1 MPNFKV
7 NDSSRQI
14 VKKFL
19 FAVPLLLTLFISACS
34 SNQDEQITEE
44 QTELDNYPNAHLLVI
59 PDELNELLLD
69 ENTFLID
76 ARSDTNGKFIPD
88 AVHFS
93 ARDELEDPNHPVSNY
108 LIGPEAFREKMRELG
123 LNNDHRIIIMDKG
136 NSLNAAR
143 LFYALEYYG
152 FTSAAILDG
161 GLAGW
166 ADEGYPTTE
175 KPRTGSGLG
184 NFTVDVQPARFCD
197 YETVVEASND
207 PNKIILDVRSEG
219 EYTGEVKR
227 AEKSG
232 HIPNA
237 VHLEWGEVIAPE
249 GVPYF
254 LSPGEIQQKYA
265 SAGLT
270 PDKEII
276 PHCQSNVRAS
286 HTYFTLRLMGYG
298 SVRPY
303 EGSWAEYGNRE
314 ESVVVR

>member
-1 MPNFKV
+1 M
-7 NDSSRQI
+7 
-14 VKKFL
+14 KKYL
-19 FAVPLLLTLFISACS
+19 FILPIFLTLFISACS
-34 SNQDEQITEE
+34 SGSEEQASQAEPTDQ
-44 QTELDNYPNAHLLVI
+44 QTELEDYPNSDLLVI
-59 PDELNELLLD
+59 PDQLNYLLID
-69 ENTFLID
+69 DNTFLID
-76 ARSDTNGKFIPD
+76 ARADTSGEFIPD

-93 ARDELEDPNHPVSNY
+93 AKSELSDPNHLVSNF
-108 LIGPEAFREKMRELG
+108 LIGPEAFQAKMRKLG
-123 LNNDHRIIIMDKG
+123 LNNDQDVVIMDEG

-152 FTSAAILDG
+152 FTNAAILDG

-166 ADEGYPTTE
+166 IEAGYPTAE
-175 KPRTGSGLG
+175 EPKPAPGDG
-184 NFTVDVQPARFCD
+184 NFTVDVQPSRFCD
-197 YETVVEASND
+197 YETVVDASND

-219 EYTGEVKR
+219 EYTGEVQR

-237 VHLEWGEVIAPE
+237 INLEWSEVIESE

-254 LSPGEIQQKYA
+254 LPPAEIQEKYA
-265 SAGLT
+265 AAGLT

-276 PHCQSNVRAS
+276 PHCQSNVRGS
-286 HTYFTLRLMGYG
+286 HTYFTLRLMGYD

-314 ESVVVR
+314 ESVVEN